1 MKLALCNE
9 VVRDLEFA
17 AQCAFAASVGYEGLE
32 VAPFTLGAEP
42 HMLPARHRN
51 ALRAALADAGLACS
65 SLHWLLLAPEGLSI
79 TDPDGAVRART
90 VEVMRR
96 LIGLAADLGADVLVH
111 GSPHQRRLTP
121 GDEAGSRRR
130 AQDCFAAVADDAE
143 QAGLV
148 YCVEPLA
155 ARETDYLNSLDE
167 AAALVGE
174 IDSPAVRTMIDCA
187 ATAAM
192 HREPAAEIPWPEI
205 VDRWLPTG
213 LIAHVQVNDPNR
225 RGPGEGT
232 VRFAPFLSALHR
244 HRYRGWIAAEP
255 FVYRPDGPACAAR
268 AAGYLHGILEALT

>member
-1 MKLALCNE
+1 MRLALCNE
-9 VVRDLEFA
+9 VIRDLDFA
-17 AQCAFAASVGYEGLE
+17 AQCAFAAEVGYDGLE
-32 VAPFTLGAEP
+32 IAPFTLGQEP
-42 HMLPARHRN
+42 QHLPAGRRR
-51 ALRAALADAGLACS
+51 ALRRALADAGLACS

-79 TDPDGAVRART
+79 TEPDDAVRRRT
-90 VEVMRR
+90 LDVMRR
-96 LIGLAADLGADVLVH
+96 LIGLAADLGAEVLVH

-130 AQDCFAAVADDAE
+130 ARACFAAAAREAE

-167 AAALVGE
+167 AAALVREVG
-174 IDSPAVRTMIDCA
+174 SPALRTMIDCA

-192 HREPAAEIPWPEI
+192 RPEHASEIPWPEI

-225 RGPGEGT
+225 RGPGEGAA
-232 VRFAPFLSALHR
+232 RLASFLAALRR
-244 HRYRGWIAAEP
+244 HGYRGWVAAEP
-255 FVYRPDGPACAAR
+255 FDYRPDGPACAAR
-268 AAGYLHGILEALT
+268 AAGYLRGILEALA